1 MRHCGT
7 DIRVYRR
14 RGALDASI
22 CCLMRRRI
30 VVTRAGRVA
39 GAAREEEPGGDN
51 PGDAARLCAGIVPAP
66 GRVMVTGGSTG
77 QVSGHAVL
85 VAGVVLLR
93 PEEQVLEVMLAGW
106 AGQQA
111 ARGLGGETI
120 SGRRGRVRAFAEH
133 AGCPPWL
140 WTAQLFEEWCADLR
154 SVHHVAAST
163 LRGQAGAVRLFC
175 EYLTDPA
182 YAWAEVCWG
191 YFGTHPVQVCT
202 RWNTPRHVQDGES
215 GPERRAFTV
224 AELQVFFDHL
234 DDRVAAVHG
243 SGRKGWLPAFR
254 DAVLVKTA
262 YAFGLRRREVS
273 MLDLADLSANP
284 RAPEFGRY
292 GVCQVRYGKAG
303 AGSAPKRRSVLTV
316 WGWLPEILEQWVTEV
331 RPALARDGTAALWPS
346 ERGPRIGLSAI
357 DRRFAAERDALGLDG
372 ALEFHSLRRSH
383 ITHLIEAGW
392 DPLFVQQQ
400 AGHAHA
406 STTSLYTCVSSDF
419 RTRTLRRVLDET
431 ISAALGTGEGHE

>member
-1 MRHCGT
+1 
-7 DIRVYRR
+7 
-14 RGALDASI
+14 L
-22 CCLMRRRI
+22 
-30 VVTRAGRVA
+30 VVSHGSAP
-39 GAAREEEPGGDN
+39 GAAGLHLADG
-51 PGDAARLCAGIVPAP
+51 VP
-66 GRVMVTGGSTG
+66 
-77 QVSGHAVL
+77 
-85 VAGVVLLR
+85 LLR
-93 PEEQVLEVMLAGW
+93 PEEQVFEAMLDGWRNQQLARNLALSTIEKRAGRL
-106 AGQQA
+106 QA
-111 ARGLGGETI
+111 FFAH
-120 SGRRGRVRAFAEH
+120 SGAYPWEWLPRH
-133 AGCPPWL
+133 AD
-140 WTAQLFEEWCADLR
+140 EWFGDLR
-154 SVHHVAAST
+154 SVRRVAHST
-163 LRGQAGAVRLFC
+163 MRSYQDALRSFC
-175 EYLTDPA
+175 AYVSDPV
-182 YAWAEVCWG
+182 YDWPAECEQR
-191 YFGTHPVQVCT
+191 FGTHPVQIVHE
-202 RWNTPRHVQDGES
+202 WNSAVHVQDNENR
-215 GPERRAFTV
+215 PEKRAFTLD
-224 AELQVFFDHL
+224 ELQGFFDYA
-234 DDRVAAVHG
+234 DEQVTRARD

-357 DRRFAAERDALGLDG
+357 DRRFAAERDVLGLDP

-431 ISAALGTGEGHE
+431 IGAALGTGQGSEG